1 MMVRSFLCL
10 AVVLGAAG
18 VASAEV
24 LVNVDLV
31 YTTSYE
37 DAVSFVVAGP
47 LPTTVVA
54 QPNGTTKT
62 VVTLSNPAAKVHQFE
77 VYLNVSGLAADQ
89 DSVAFQYSGLLGG
102 GATFNVDTGG
112 YAESTLATTNIDP
125 PPAGAG
131 NGGSHAPWNINSLNM
146 GTGAFVHDIWR
157 GTTTASYGDYAS
169 TAQVGEAAPYDIGT
183 LYLNASGAGTFA
195 LNFPQ
200 NPGYFKLISNN
211 VGGAATSAA
220 DESFPTY
227 SGTGDSIQFVKT
239 PEPSTLALLAT
250 GLVGLLAYAWR
261 KRN

>member
-1 MMVRSFLCL
+1 MMVRSFLCM

-31 YTTSYE
+31 YTTSL
-37 DAVSFVVAGP
+37 DAAFNNLGP
-47 LPTTVVA
+47 LPKTVIA
-54 QPNGTTKT
+54 QPNGTNKT
-62 VVTLSNPAAKVHQFE
+62 VVTLSNPAAIVHQFE

-89 DSVAFQYSGLLGG
+89 DAVAFQYSGLLGG
-102 GATFNVDTGG
+102 GASYNVDAGG
-112 YAESTLATTNIDP
+112 YMESSLATTPVDP
-125 PPAGAG
+125 PGLPP
-131 NGGSHAPWNINSLNM
+131 SHAPWAQNFLQM
-146 GTGAFVHDIWR
+146 ATGAFVHDIWR
-157 GTTTASYGDYAS
+157 GTTSSTYGDYAS
-169 TAQVGEAAPYDIGT
+169 TVQVGEAAPYDIGT

-227 SGTGDSIQFVKT
+227 SGTGDSIQFVPGGTQT

-261 KRN
+261 RRRS